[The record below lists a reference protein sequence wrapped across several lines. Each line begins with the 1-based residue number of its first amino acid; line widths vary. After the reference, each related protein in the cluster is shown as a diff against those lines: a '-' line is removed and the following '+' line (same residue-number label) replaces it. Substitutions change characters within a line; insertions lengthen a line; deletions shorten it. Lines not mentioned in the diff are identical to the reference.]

1 MSGMFGGSAPST
13 PAAPPAP
20 TIDDAEVAGQ
30 NSADQLRRRRGMA
43 STILAGANSSSAT
56 GSQPT
61 TQAAALL
68 GS

>member
-1 MSGMFGGSAPST
+1 MSGLFGGGSPST

-20 TIDDAEVAGQ
+20 TINDAEASGE
-30 NSADQLRRRRGMA
+30 NAADQLRRRRGMA
-43 STILAGANSSSAT
+43 STILAGANQT
-56 GSQPT
+56 NTQPT